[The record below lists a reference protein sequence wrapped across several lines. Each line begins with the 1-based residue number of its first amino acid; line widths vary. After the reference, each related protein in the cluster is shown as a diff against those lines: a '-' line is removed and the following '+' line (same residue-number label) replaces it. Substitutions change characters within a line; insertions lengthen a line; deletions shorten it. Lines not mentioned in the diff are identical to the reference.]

1 VTINQLPCTEETLW
15 LRLLGKGEIQKRAFD
30 KVMAFEPKDPRRS
43 TILKLLA
50 NWKVSIAITGQTERE
65 KELTMALSQA
75 YLDWG
80 RETEQRG

>member
-1 VTINQLPCTEETLW
+1 VAINQLPCTEETLW
-15 LRLLGKGEIQKRAFD
+15 LRLLGKGEIQKR
-30 KVMAFEPKDPRRS
+30 AFEPKDPRRS